1 MRAAPMR
8 VAMEATGLLVTRTGV
23 GLFTYE
29 AMRHLAARDDVDL
42 RAFAVSFRGRTR
54 LPEVV
59 PPGVSVVTR
68 PMAAQPLRK
77 AWLRGNRPAIERWT
91 GPIDVVHGPNFV
103 VPPAARAAEVVSVH
117 DLTTLHFPELCT
129 EDTLQY
135 PALIQRAVERG
146 AWVHTIPAFVD
157 EIIREFGASPDRV
170 VAIRNGLTPS
180 LDPQDRKG
188 PVIARGERYLLG
200 LGTVEPRKDFPLLV
214 AAFDLL
220 ADDDPDLRLV
230 IAGPDGWGAEA
241 LTLALARARHGD
253 RIERPGWVDDADR
266 AALLRDAAAFVFS
279 SRYEGFGFPPLEA
292 MAVGTPVVATAV
304 GGVPDTV
311 ADAAVL
317 TPAGDAEALAA
328 AIDQVVRDPALAADL
343 VQRGTQ
349 NLERFSWETTATELH
364 DLYRRAIEAR

>member
-1 MRAAPMR
+1 MR

-42 RAFAVSFRGRTR
+42 KAFAVSFRGRSR
-54 LPEVV
+54 LADVV
-59 PPGVSVVTR
+59 PTGVGVVTR

-77 AWLRGNRPAIERWT
+77 AWLRSNHPAIERWT

-103 VPPAARAAEVVSVH
+103 VPPAAHAVEVVSVH

-129 EDTLQY
+129 EDTRQY
-135 PALIQRAVERG
+135 PALIQRAVDRG

-157 EIIREFGASPDRV
+157 EIVREFGAPPERV
-170 VAIRNGLTPS
+170 VAIRNGLTDS
-180 LDPQDRKG
+180 LDPRDRKG
-188 PVIARGERYLLG
+188 PDIAGGERYILG

-220 ADDDPDLRLV
+220 AQDDPDLRLV
-230 IAGPDGWGAEA
+230 IAGPDGWGADA
-241 LTLALARARHGD
+241 LTAAIAGATHPT
-253 RIERPGWVDDADR
+253 RIVRTGWVDDADR
-266 AALLRDAAAFVFS
+266 AALLRDAATFVFS

-292 MAVGTPVVATAV
+292 MAVATPVIATAV

-311 ADAAVL
+311 GDAALL
-317 TPAGDAEALAA
+317 TPSGDAAALAA
-328 AIDQVVRDPALAADL
+328 SIDQVLRDPDLAADL
-343 VQRGTQ
+343 VRRGTT
-349 NLERFSWETTATELH
+349 NLERFSWESTATELY
-364 DLYRRAIEAR
+364 DLYQRAIDAR

>member
-1 MRAAPMR
+1 MR
-8 VAMEATGLLVTRTGV
+8 VAMEATGLLVTRTGI
-23 GLFTYE
+23 GLFTFE

-54 LPEVV
+54 LPDVV
-59 PPGVSVVTR
+59 PPGVAVVTR

-77 AWLRGNRPAIERWT
+77 AWLRSNRPAIERWT

-103 VPPAARAAEVVSVH
+103 VPPAAHAAEVVSIH

-129 EDTLQY
+129 EDTQQY
-135 PALIQRAVERG
+135 PALIQRAVDRG

-157 EIIREFGASPDRV
+157 EIVQAFGAPRERV

-180 LDPQDRKG
+180 LDPQDHKG
-188 PVIARGERYLLG
+188 PVIAGGDRYLLG

-214 AAFDLL
+214 EAFDLL
-220 ADDDPDLRLV
+220 ADDDPELRLV

-241 LTLALARARHGD
+241 LTLALARARHGE
-253 RIERPGWVDDADR
+253 RIVRPGWVDDADR
-266 AALLRDAAAFVFS
+266 AALLRDASAFVFS

-292 MAVGTPVVATAV
+292 MAVRTPVIATAV

-311 ADAAVL
+311 GDAARL
-317 TPAGDAEALAA
+317 TPPGDAGALAA
-328 AIDQVVRDPALAADL
+328 AIDEVLRDPELAAEL
-343 VQRGTQ
+343 VRRGTA
-349 NLERFSWETTATELH
+349 NLERFSWESTAGELH
-364 DLYRRAIEAR
+364 ALYQRAIDAR